1 MKSKK
6 ILHYIAIVALSLAM
20 CIFIYEGIV
29 GKEKDL
35 KDFEIN
41 LRFAAP
47 VFVFLTIALGEIL
60 NKFKKPFLKTW
71 TPHICLVFFFLEL
84 LMSYRIN
91 GGYYYQELYDNRY
104 FTATLLFALPLLTG
118 FIILLCG
125 KFGKTK
131 FSYQTALLITKI
143 LFIVS
148 CLYLTFNTLIKYADN
163 VSDYD
168 WTADVLPLPAI
179 IYLII
184 TTISTFFIESKNKKL
199 FVKTPMRYITYWLIC
214 LGLMF
219 CVYYSIE
226 KLIRG
231 DIEFGII
238 HLILPLAY
246 IPYVVMSKKLEKK
259 GNFFLKDLNLLVS
272 FMWFLTISLIDVS
285 IWYGKQ
291 TIFLDWFGIPFYA
304 VGLALLLTGLLLITF
319 SHFKV
324 FKISPK
330 TAIRVTRI
338 VTGISTC
345 FVTAG
350 AGINLYYYIKET
362 NLIYVF
368 VCSIFALAS
377 FSLFIANFIK
387 NTFVFNF
394 AAGKNKTPTNLTKE
408 TPNLAEILLARENP
422 TIEDLA
428 YAKELLNK
436 QQITS
441 EEFEKYKEKYL
452 KNN

>member
-1 MKSKK
+1 MKYKK

-29 GKEKDL
+29 GKGKEL

-60 NKFKKPFLKTW
+60 NKYKKPFLKTW
-71 TPHICLVFFFLEL
+71 TPHLCLVFFFLGL
-84 LMSYRIN
+84 LMSYEIN
-91 GGYYYQELYDNRY
+91 SSFSYSEPYEKRY
-104 FTATLLFALPLLTG
+104 FTATLVFTLPLLTG

-131 FSYQTALLITKI
+131 FSYNTALLITKI

-148 CLYLTFNTLIKYADN
+148 CLYLIFNTLVKYFSN
-163 VSDYD
+163 LYGCD
-168 WTADVLPLPAI
+168 WTEAVLPLPTI
-179 IYLII
+179 IYLIS
-184 TTISTFFIESKNKKL
+184 TTISTFFIERENKKL

-219 CVYYSIE
+219 CIYYSIE
-226 KLIRG
+226 KFIRG

-259 GNFFLKDLNLLVS
+259 GNFFLKDLSLLVS
-272 FMWFLTISLIDVS
+272 FMWFLTTSLIDIS
-285 IWYGKQ
+285 IWSGEKTY
-291 TIFLDWFGIPFYA
+291 FLEWFSIPFYS
-304 VGLALLLTGLLLITF
+304 VGLALLLTGVLLIIF

-338 VTGISTC
+338 VTGISAC

-350 AGINLYYYIKET
+350 ACITLYFYIEEV
-362 NLIYVF
+362 NAIYIF
-368 VCSIFALAS
+368 VCSIFTLAS

-394 AAGKNKTPTNLTKE
+394 AAGRNKTPTNLKRE

-436 QQITS
+436 QQITT

>member
-1 MKSKK
+1 
-6 ILHYIAIVALSLAM
+6 M

-47 VFVFLTIALGEIL
+47 VFVFLIIVLGEIL

-91 GGYYYQELYDNRY
+91 GGYYYQELYDKRY
-104 FTATLLFALPLLTG
+104 FTVTLVFALPLLTG

-148 CLYLTFNTLIKYADN
+148 CLFLTFNTLVRY
-163 VSDYD
+163 SDRYYGYG
-168 WTADVLPLPAI
+168 WTAYVLPLPTI
-179 IYLII
+179 IYLIS
-184 TTISTFFIESKNKKL
+184 TTISTFFIERKNKKL

-219 CVYYSIE
+219 CIYYSIE
-226 KLIRG
+226 KFIRS

-238 HLILPLAY
+238 HLIFPLAY

-259 GNFFLKDLNLLVS
+259 GNFFLKDVSLLVS
-272 FMWFLTISLIDVS
+272 FMLFLTTSLVDIS
-285 IWYGKQ
+285 IWPGEKTYYLER
-291 TIFLDWFGIPFYA
+291 FSIPFYS
-304 VGLALLLTGLLLITF
+304 VGLALCLTGFLLIIF

-324 FKISPK
+324 F
-330 TAIRVTRI
+330 T
-338 VTGISTC
+338 
-345 FVTAG
+345 
-350 AGINLYYYIKET
+350 
-362 NLIYVF
+362 IYN
-368 VCSIFALAS
+368 FAL
-377 FSLFIANFIK
+377 
-387 NTFVFNF
+387 
-394 AAGKNKTPTNLTKE
+394 
-408 TPNLAEILLARENP
+408 
-422 TIEDLA
+422 
-428 YAKELLNK
+428 
-436 QQITS
+436 
-441 EEFEKYKEKYL
+441 
-452 KNN
+452 